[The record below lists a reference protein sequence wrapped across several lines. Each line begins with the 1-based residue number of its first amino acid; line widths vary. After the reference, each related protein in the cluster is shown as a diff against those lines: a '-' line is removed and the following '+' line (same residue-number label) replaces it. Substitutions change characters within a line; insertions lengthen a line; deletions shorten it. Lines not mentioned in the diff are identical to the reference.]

1 MKELSLTTALRH
13 RELRPDIERLRQWAD
28 EIGVVHID
36 TVRHRLGA
44 ANELLM
50 TRLLPHALAE
60 DEILYPAARKFV
72 GAQAIE
78 MLQRDHGEM
87 LKLTAELNAL
97 RLAASANEVGPRF
110 AVEAAALYGLGSSRN
125 ALRERRRIVLH
136 GLEARCPLQDR
147 DLSRRWSALRL
158 GSTPRHRATPASCDA
173 GRHSD
178 REGCLYQVG
187 TSLFSTSRTPS
198 VDQAAFPAWR
208 RSLWY

>member
-13 RELRPDIERLRQWAD
+13 RELRPDLERLRQWAD

-60 DEILYPAARKFV
+60 DEILYPAVRKFV

-97 RLAASANEVGPRF
+97 RRAASADEVGPRF
-110 AVEAAALYGLGSSRN
+110 AVEARRILYGLFML
-125 ALRERRRIVLH
+125 ADLHFAKEDEIVLPV
-136 GLEARCPLQDR
+136 LDARCTLVETAE
-147 DLSRRWSALRL
+147 LTSAME
-158 GSTPRHRATPASCDA
+158 H
-173 GRHSD
+173 
-178 REGCLYQVG
+178 
-187 TSLFSTSRTPS
+187 
-198 VDQAAFPAWR
+198 AAAR
-208 RSLWY
+208 INAEA

>member
-13 RELRPDIERLRQWAD
+13 RELRPDLERLRQWAD

-60 DEILYPAARKFV
+60 DEILYPAVRKFV

-97 RLAASANEVGPRF
+97 RRAASADEVGPRF
-110 AVEAAALYGLGSSRN
+110 AVEARRILYGLFML
-125 ALRERRRIVLH
+125 ADLHFAKEDEIVLPV
-136 GLEARCPLQDR
+136 LDARCTLVETA
-147 DLSRRWSALRL
+147 DLTSAME
-158 GSTPRHRATPASCDA
+158 H
-173 GRHSD
+173 
-178 REGCLYQVG
+178 
-187 TSLFSTSRTPS
+187 
-198 VDQAAFPAWR
+198 AAAR
-208 RSLWY
+208 INAEA

>member
-1 MKELSLTTALRH
+1 MKELSLTTAVRH

-60 DEILYPAARKFV
+60 DEILYPAVRKFV

-97 RLAASANEVGPRF
+97 RHAASADEVGPRF
-110 AVEAAALYGLGSSRN
+110 AVEARRILYGLFML
-125 ALRERRRIVLH
+125 ADLHFAKEDEIVLPV
-136 GLEARCPLQDR
+136 LDARCTLVETAE
-147 DLSRRWSALRL
+147 LTSAME
-158 GSTPRHRATPASCDA
+158 H
-173 GRHSD
+173 
-178 REGCLYQVG
+178 
-187 TSLFSTSRTPS
+187 
-198 VDQAAFPAWR
+198 AAAR
-208 RSLWY
+208 INAEA

>member
-13 RELRPDIERLRQWAD
+13 SELRPDLERLRQWAD

-44 ANELLM
+44 ANEILM

-78 MLQRDHGEM
+78 MLQRDHGEI

-97 RLAASANEVGPRF
+97 RRAAGADEVGPRF
-110 AVEAAALYGLGSSRN
+110 AVEARRILYGLYMLAGLHF
-125 ALRERRRIVLH
+125 AKEDEIVLSV
-136 GLEARCPLQDR
+136 LDARCTLVETAE
-147 DLSRRWSALRL
+147 LTSALE
-158 GSTPRHRATPASCDA
+158 RAASRINA
-173 GRHSD
+173 
-178 REGCLYQVG
+178 E
-187 TSLFSTSRTPS
+187 
-198 VDQAAFPAWR
+198 A
-208 RSLWY
+208 

>member
-1 MKELSLTTALRH
+1 MKQLSLTTALRH

-60 DEILYPAARKFV
+60 DEILYPAVRKFV

-97 RLAASANEVGPRF
+97 RRAASADEVGPRF
-110 AVEAAALYGLGSSRN
+110 AVEARRILYGLFML
-125 ALRERRRIVLH
+125 ADLHFAKEDEIVLPV
-136 GLEARCPLQDR
+136 LDARCTLVETA
-147 DLSRRWSALRL
+147 DLTSAME
-158 GSTPRHRATPASCDA
+158 H
-173 GRHSD
+173 
-178 REGCLYQVG
+178 
-187 TSLFSTSRTPS
+187 
-198 VDQAAFPAWR
+198 AAAR
-208 RSLWY
+208 INAEA